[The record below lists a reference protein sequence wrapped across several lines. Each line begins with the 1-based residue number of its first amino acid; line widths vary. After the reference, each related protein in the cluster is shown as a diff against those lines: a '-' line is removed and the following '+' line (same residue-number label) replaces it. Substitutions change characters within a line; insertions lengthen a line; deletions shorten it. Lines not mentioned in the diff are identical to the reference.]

1 MSSMKFSCTILVAL
15 PLLTL
20 AAAAQA
26 QPAPTAVAPA
36 ASAAAATSSQK
47 RVTEDSAVRIEETR
61 VRGQVQRVQV
71 HSKLLGTDY
80 EITVPPAGRDPSQDK
95 GAAGKRTWSLFDF

>member
-1 MSSMKFSCTILVAL
+1 MKTCLSIVAAL
-15 PLLTL
+15 SLLSI
-20 AAAAQA
+20 APACWA
-26 QPAPTAVAPA
+26 QPAPAAPATA
-36 ASAAAATSSQK
+36 ASAAASTSSQK
-47 RVTEDSAVRIEETR
+47 RVTEDGAVRIEETR

>member
-1 MSSMKFSCTILVAL
+1 MKISHSAVVAA
-15 PLLTL
+15 LLWG
-20 AAAAQA
+20 AAAISLA